1 MSTLFA
7 RFAASPIGP
16 SLAARDGGL
25 TLTTT
30 ANGLNA
36 SRAARSDVAHS
47 SGVRGAEFVFWGE
60 ADFSQGVGV
69 GVILAA
75 AGLNAAVWNSG
86 VAWALHT
93 GEIYANGVQ
102 VASGLPAVTK
112 GEEVGVRVS
121 LDGGSP
127 TVAFYKGSTLVHS
140 RALAAG
146 GTWHFAATLA
156 CATAGGLVCAVNA
169 GQWQAAGPAAAAGW
183 PALVASPASTR
194 LADFDYLSA
203 STDSP
208 AHARFEGVIM
218 DGIMTAADLGFW
230 PWGGEMPSNSA
241 SASCRVLD
249 ADGALDTFAG
259 QDVSGV
265 PVRVRLG
272 EDEGTVAAASDVAR
286 FVLDRVEV
294 EGEAGKTLI
303 LRDAHDDLDQPLSRG
318 VFLPNIP
325 GLAWKP
331 LPVVIGA
338 VASVPGLSTNT
349 DGTAIY
355 LSGRPLASVDVVMDR
370 GDIMEGGTFAV
381 SPNGQQIEMNSPPI
395 GPVVADVS
403 SIAAG
408 PTPATLVQALTA
420 IFSAIG
426 KGSWSSADA
435 AAIDAATGYAG
446 VGYYDPE
453 GGTVREALA
462 AILPSYG
469 AWWWQDSDGVLR
481 FSRVIAPETY
491 GGTLAFDLTR
501 DDAVDDVVSV
511 QDTAPNL
518 TRRMAYR
525 LNAQA
530 LGASDLVT
538 DMVDLPQARRDEL
551 TGFWRGQ
558 VFGAGPLASRYQ
570 HADSA
575 DPFLSCFWRAQDA
588 QAELDRVLA
597 IYAVP
602 RALYHWRVIDP
613 DLTPKPGQVGRITHP
628 RFGLA
633 GGKRVLVRGVVRNPV
648 TGDTTLTLWG

>member
-1 MSTLFA
+1 MSILFA
-7 RFAASPIGP
+7 RFAATPIGAGLV
-16 SLAARDGGL
+16 SRDGGL
-25 TLTTT
+25 TVTTN
-30 ANGLNA
+30 ANSLDA
-36 SRAARSDVAHS
+36 ARVARSDVGHS
-47 SGVRGAEFVFWGE
+47 VGLRGAEFAFWGE
-60 ADFSQGVGV
+60 GDMDAGVGV
-69 GVILAA
+69 VLSVAD
-75 AGLNAAVWNSG
+75 LNAAIWNVGIAWVLHNGTIVIGG
-86 VAWALHT
+86 V
-93 GEIYANGVQ
+93 E
-102 VASGLPAVTK
+102 VATGLPVIAK
-112 GEEVGVRVS
+112 GEVVGVKVA
-121 LDGGSP
+121 LNGGSP
-127 TVAFYKGSTLVHS
+127 TIAFYRGSSLVHA
-140 RALAAG
+140 RALPGGGLWHFGVSIGAAAAG
-146 GTWHFAATLA
+146 GLI
-156 CATAGGLVCAVNA
+156 CAVNA
-169 GQWQAAGPAAAAGW
+169 GQWQAAGPAAEVGW
-183 PALVASPASTR
+183 PAIASSQASTR
-194 LADFDYLSA
+194 LADYDYLSA
-203 STDSP
+203 GSDSP

-218 DGIMTAADLGFW
+218 DGIMTAAELGFW

-249 ADGALDTFAG
+249 ADGALDSFAG
-259 QDVSGV
+259 EDLRGV

-272 EDEGTVAAASDVAR
+272 DEAGTVAAASDVAR

-381 SPNGQQIEMNSPPI
+381 SPNGQQLEMNSPPV

-420 IFSAIG
+420 IFAAIG

-453 GGTVREALA
+453 GRTVREALA

-481 FSRVIAPETY
+481 FSRVIAPESY
-491 GGTLAFDLTR
+491 VGLPAFELTR
-501 DDAVDDVVSV
+501 ADAVDDVVSV
-511 QDTAPNL
+511 PDTAPNL

-558 VFGAGPLASRYQ
+558 VYGAGALAARYQ

-613 DLTPKPGQVGRITHP
+613 ELAPKPGQVGLITHP

>member
-7 RFAASPIGP
+7 RFASAPIGP
-16 SLAARDGGL
+16 SMAVRDGGL
-25 TLTTT
+25 TLITT
-30 ANGLNA
+30 ANGIDGARN
-36 SRAARSDVAHS
+36 ARSDVAHS
-47 SGVRGAEFVFWGE
+47 TGVRGAEFVVWGD
-60 ADFSQGVGV
+60 ADVFGDIGVVLAGSSYNGAVGAVGV
-69 GVILAA
+69 G
-75 AGLNAAVWNSG
+75 
-86 VAWALHT
+86 WALHGGT
-93 GEIYANGVQ
+93 VWVNGVQ
-102 VASGLPAVTK
+102 VASGLPAVAK
-112 GEEVGVRVS
+112 GDVLGVRVS

-127 TVAFYKGSTLVHS
+127 TIAFYKGSALVHA

-146 GTWHFAATLA
+146 GSWHFAVTIAPP
-156 CATAGGLVCAVNA
+156 TAGGLVCAVNA
-169 GQWQAAGPAAAAGW
+169 GQWQAAGPAAEVGW
-183 PALVASPASTR
+183 PAIASSQASTR
-194 LADFDYLSA
+194 LADYDYLSA
-203 STDSP
+203 GSDSP

-218 DGIMTAADLGFW
+218 DGIMTAAELGFW

-249 ADGALDTFAG
+249 ADGALDSFAG
-259 QDVSGV
+259 EDLRGV

-272 EDEGTVAAASDVAR
+272 DEAGTVAAASDVAR

-303 LRDAHDDLDQPLSRG
+303 LRDAHNDLDQPLSRG

-381 SPNGQQIEMNSPPI
+381 SPNGQQLEMNSPPV

-420 IFSAIG
+420 IFAAIG

-453 GGTVREALA
+453 GRTVREALA

-481 FSRVIAPETY
+481 FSRVIAPESY
-491 GGTLAFDLTR
+491 VGLPAFELTR
-501 DDAVDDVVSV
+501 VDAVDDVVSV
-511 QDTAPNL
+511 PDMAPNL

-530 LGASDLVT
+530 LGPSDLVT

-558 VFGAGPLASRYQ
+558 VYGAGTLAARYQ

-613 DLTPKPGQVGRITHP
+613 ELAPKPGQVGLITHP